1 MITFIN
7 TAAPWAGDTAKN
19 ALDMLMMAVSLDQD
33 VQVIF
38 MDDGVYQLLVQH
50 AQALESKN
58 PLIKY
63 RVLTDIFELDRLYVV
78 ESSLSTRHL
87 QPQQLNIQAQPISDA
102 TFAEYLQLSS
112 KVVRF

>member
-7 TAAPWAGDTAKN
+7 TAAPWADDTAKN
-19 ALDMLMMAVSLDQD
+19 ALDMIMMAVSLDQE
-33 VQVIF
+33 VQVVF
-38 MDDGVYQLLVQH
+38 MDDGVYQLLGQY

-58 PLIKY
+58 PLVKY
-63 RVLTDIFELDRLYVV
+63 RVLSDIFELDRLYVV
-78 ESSLSTRHL
+78 ESSLSSRHVR
-87 QPQQLNIQAQPISDA
+87 PQQLQIQAQPINDA